1 MSDKD
6 LLDLIR
12 NFENKNPELKKIMA
26 QLSIDE
32 ESYFNSLRQLLGA
45 QPVSTQPLSNTTYLQ
60 PDND

>member
-12 NFENKNPELKKIMA
+12 NFQNKNPELKKIMA

-45 QPVSTQPLSNTTYLQ
+45 QAVSTQPLSNTTYLQ
-60 PDND
+60 SDND